1 MASAISAAQREAHWH
16 RTRNLMITHLII
28 WFIFAFVVHWFAPQ
42 LNKVSFLDFP
52 LGFYMAAQGSL
63 IVFVV
68 QLFVFAK
75 QQDNIDRQ
83 FGVAEED

>member
-1 MASAISAAQREAHWH
+1 MATIDIAQREAHWG
-16 RTRNLMITHLII
+16 RTRNLMIGHLVV
-28 WFIFAFVVHWFAPQ
+28 WFVFSYLVHWFAPQ
-42 LNKVSFLDFP
+42 LNSMTFLDFP

-63 IVFVV
+63 VVFVV

-83 FGVAEED
+83 FGMAEED